1 MNIKRVVFFNAA
13 ARGDIFIGRGFVK
26 DVIEKILKPNQIDF
40 SYVTCWSDYFTKDLS
55 QKHSRWNYL
64 DGYENEPITDL
75 NPQSKWFVKNDT
87 LYFNTWYCADYKKCF
102 TYYGC
107 SLKTMH
113 CVFSDFYDIFGLK
126 ISENLLDY
134 LPKINYMEYNIEK
147 INNHFSTKNKNKK
160 NIFISTSYPR
170 SDQAPTD
177 SLVEMIITISEKYKN
192 CDFYITDNVVSRD
205 NVFYTGNILYEQK
218 FNIETQSDL
227 ISSYPM
233 GEYPHCGSSDNKCRN
248 YKNTID
254 LIECSYFST
263 FCDVI
268 IGKSTGTY
276 SYSLVDQ
283 NIKNNKT
290 KFVGICSLS
299 LASAGLHSIINDKFY
314 SDTKSIEYNLQKNV
328 DLISNVIEEKI

>member
-1 MNIKRVVFFNAA
+1 
-13 ARGDIFIGRGFVK
+13 
-26 DVIEKILKPNQIDF
+26 
-40 SYVTCWSDYFTKDLS
+40 
-55 QKHSRWNYL
+55 
-64 DGYENEPITDL
+64 
-75 NPQSKWFVKNDT
+75 
-87 LYFNTWYCADYKKCF
+87 
-102 TYYGC
+102 
-107 SLKTMH
+107 
-113 CVFSDFYDIFGLK
+113 
-126 ISENLLDY
+126 
-134 LPKINYMEYNIEK
+134 MEYNVEK
-147 INNHFSTKNKNKK
+147 INNHFSTKNKNRK
-160 NIFISTSYPR
+160 NIFVSTSYPR

-177 SLVEMIITISEKYKN
+177 SLVEMITAISEKYKN

-205 NVFYTGNILYEQK
+205 NVIYTGNILYEQK

-276 SYSLVDQ
+276 SYSLVDE

-290 KFVGICSLS
+290 KFIGICSLS
-299 LASAGLHSIINDKFY
+299 LASAGLHSIINNKFY
-314 SDTKSIEYNLQKNV
+314 SDTKSTEYNLQNYIIGCGGFAKEVYCILKRNK
-328 DLISNVIEEKI
+328 INFNGFIGIEKTIIKTQEEEHTSILEQEILSFNNLDVNFYIGVGSPSWLSDITGTAVSPLSAAAAAAGTGARLLKLLPPRK